1 MRTADITAEMSRIS
15 KKCSETKKCFGEI
28 NKKCENEKKY
38 LRFPVF

>member
-1 MRTADITAEMSRIS
+1 MRTADITAEMGRIS
-15 KKCSETKKCFGEI
+15 KKMLGNKKCFGEI